1 MMQLIQSWSRFQE
14 NAMAD
19 TYSDPCVHGDLFVNE
34 SLARYTSWRV
44 GGKADRLFRPRDHD
58 GLVAFL
64 RELPIREPVFWL
76 GMGSNIL
83 IRDGGIR
90 GTVIHVRGRL
100 NEVRMK
106 GENSVYAES
115 GVLCPH
121 LARFCSDQ
129 GLAGA
134 EFFSGIPGSLGGALA
149 MNAGAFGDET
159 WPLVQEVVTVDRRG
173 CCRVRA
179 RDEYQA
185 GYRCM
190 SGPSN
195 EFFLTAKL
203 KLGSEQG
210 VESRRRIKTLL
221 ARRANTQPLNLPSCG
236 SVFKNPPGDF
246 AARLI
251 EASGLKGYCI
261 GGAAVSDKHAN
272 FIVNSNEARA
282 VDIETLIEWV
292 RREVERQHGVKL
304 VKEVNIVGEV
314 AGDEEE

>member
-1 MMQLIQSWSRFQE
+1 MT
-14 NAMAD
+14 D
-19 TYSDPCVHGDLFVNE
+19 VHSDSCVHGDLLVNE

-44 GGKADRLFRPRDHD
+44 GGKADRLFRPRDRD

-64 RELPIREPVFWL
+64 RELPVREPIFWL
-76 GMGSNIL
+76 GMGSNLL

-100 NEVRMK
+100 NEVRME
-106 GENSVYAES
+106 GENIVYAES

-159 WPLVQEVVTVDRRG
+159 WPLVEKVVTVDRQG
-173 CCRVRA
+173 CCRVRE

-185 GYRCM
+185 GYRRI
-190 SGPSN
+190 SGPDN

-203 KLGSEQG
+203 KLCSEHG
-210 VESRRRIKTLL
+210 VESRKRIKTLL

-272 FIVNSNEARA
+272 FIVNSNQARA
-282 VDIETLIEWV
+282 VDIETLVEWV
-292 RREVERQHGVKL
+292 SHEVERQHGVRL
-304 VKEVNIVGEV
+304 VREVRIVGEAV
-314 AGDEEE
+314 GDEDEQC

>member
-1 MMQLIQSWSRFQE
+1 MMQLIQSRLQE
-14 NAMAD
+14 NAMTD
-19 TYSDPCVHGDLFVNE
+19 VHSDSCVHGDLLVNE

-44 GGKADRLFRPRDHD
+44 GGKADRLFRPRDRD

-64 RELPIREPVFWL
+64 RELPVWEPIFWL
-76 GMGSNIL
+76 GMGSNLL

-100 NEVRMK
+100 NEVRME
-106 GENSVYAES
+106 GGNIVYAES

-159 WPLVQEVVTVDRRG
+159 WPLVEEVVTVDRRG
-173 CCRVRA
+173 CCRTRV

-185 GYRCM
+185 GYRRM
-190 SGPSN
+190 SGPGN
-195 EFFLTAKL
+195 EFFLAAKL

-210 VESRRRIKTLL
+210 TESRERIKILL

-236 SVFKNPPGDF
+236 SVFRNPPGDF

-251 EASGLKGYCI
+251 EVCGLKGYCI
-261 GGAAVSDKHAN
+261 GGAAVSEKHAN
-272 FIVNSNEARA
+272 FIVNRNRARA

-292 RREVERQHGVKL
+292 RREVERQHGVRL
-304 VKEVNIVGEV
+304 VREVRIVGEAV
-314 AGDEEE
+314 GDGEEQC